1 MSDPRRLSGL
11 VAFATAGTLSVTQ
24 ELAARAVAGI
34 DGADAQLVAE
44 ETLAL
49 VSTASSRAAAFG
61 LKADPE
67 LSGAASAALAD
78 LPASWH
84 DYLVGIELLSGT
96 PESGIPDD
104 LFPRL
109 ERKTAFYRAHIR
121 EGGYPG
127 QRALADVMALWMG
140 RISPPRLPEMPQA
153 RLERLA
159 LVPILERHVR
169 LVRARAEAG
178 S

>member
-1 MSDPRRLSGL
+1 MSDPERLSSL

-34 DGADAQLVAE
+34 EGADAQLVAE

-49 VSTASSRAAAFG
+49 VSTASARAAAFG
-61 LKADPE
+61 LREEPGP
-67 LSGAASAALAD
+67 SRAASMALAD
-78 LPASWH
+78 LPAAYH

-109 ERKTAFYRAHIR
+109 ERKSAFYRAHIR
-121 EGGYPG
+121 EGEYPG
-127 QRALADVMALWMG
+127 PRAMADVMALWMG

-169 LVRARAEAG
+169 LVRARAESGA
-178 S
+178 